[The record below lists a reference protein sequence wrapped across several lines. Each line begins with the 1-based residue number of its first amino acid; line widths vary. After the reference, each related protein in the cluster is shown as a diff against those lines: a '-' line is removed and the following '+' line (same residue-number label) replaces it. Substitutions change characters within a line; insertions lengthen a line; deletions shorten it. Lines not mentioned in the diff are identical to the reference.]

1 MPGAPEITG
10 SQPFKLKIEDFRTN
24 NTVNNGARANLP
36 PALGNAQPAAAPQ
49 PAVAQ
54 ARQPKKGFFAWI
66 ASWFSHAEPAPA
78 PAPRRAAPPVPEHK
92 KFNDT
97 LLKNIQKDSLDSLGQ
112 NFKDALGVLESSLR
126 QKFGPD
132 IFPEDRNICTLLSS
146 SKYMG
151 NMETRVKEANAAGR
165 ELTPDDIAQEYTERA
180 DYMLNARVVG
190 QKFLAMCK
198 AANVKPGGT
207 ANSQG
212 ILALNCFPEIGE
224 ELSACKT
231 QAEVAQVL
239 EKHSGKLAGL
249 VQTRK
254 ALNEALDTVKPSIS
268 GRIADAMGMN
278 KFLASSII
286 HTQRVENKLDKL
298 AGEII
303 EGKAPGCKEP
313 GFDVKAALTKVVDD
327 FVNERTSYMS
337 EIDALDIDEGVK
349 QRWKASVLNA
359 DSLPAMRPAKLL
371 AVAGAIDTGKLEGAL
386 DSGLP
391 LRLKCAIFSDMSKSV
406 DNAIK
411 EALGDDAYKKLG
423 SDEKTFFTS
432 IAEDIALAAKP
443 AIKNKVHATEG
454 VLKENVMAE
463 LSKTFQTDASIFAS
477 SLVGVSTPT
486 AKNPLAAP
494 MRLAEAVNKQVE
506 AALAEGGFTD
516 AKIIADVKAAFAA
529 RGNTVLKSAESLA
542 ALSQF
547 VDSVKE
553 QALDVAKALESV
565 AKTRATAKNVAA
577 TTIAASTGLG
587 KGFVANTLDASTIA
601 SDSGKLRFLYEDV
614 IADVKNGNKVD
625 FPAVANKASKIVG
638 DFALAKVEILKSI
651 DETGFEPAD
660 RAYYLKTALREGSFK
675 DALVVALARELAG
688 NASMKKV
695 FNSLVEMLK
704 PENAATLDAKGIGAG
719 FQVFAKAFSQEI
731 LANHPDAA
739 AKMADSSDL
748 QHLVQMMTLSLLGKD
763 HPEIP
768 ERLAK
773 LAESGK
779 LVEIENSLSASM
791 NEVRTAKMDYMTLEQ
806 YNLMGPAAG
815 EPIRSVLNNPDLQFD
830 KAKYDQC
837 VEDFSTLNVANTFL
851 GIMTSDFPTKTA
863 FTGVEQ
869 YAARKLTGGEM
880 VRKYS
885 EGLAPEAVP
894 VLDKLVSRLDWRPD
908 FAENSEKIVKGFVED
923 LKAWRDIEPGSP
935 DANGLEKVFLRRM
948 NEYLTDTVGDA
959 SRKNKFNDAGIFET
973 FIQDLPR
980 NKYVLNG
987 STVPTDT
994 APKMIEAFKKAL
1006 GNDPA
1011 KLKTVSVMLNQQ
1023 IFGELTTAVPN
1034 KTPLAS
1040 WKQGQADEQ
1049 TANIP
1054 GIEKFVSRDINRS
1067 KYPLFG
1073 SGPMSFEI
1081 DVAPDGNSAKIRAKC
1096 ESPIIGDITLMDAG
1110 KEVGKCIFTQEFTL
1124 ELGDKPAIK
1133 DLKIGQT
1140 LA

>member
-1 MPGAPEITG
+1 MPGAPGING

-24 NTVNNGARANLP
+24 NAGNNGVRANV
-36 PALGNAQPAAAPQ
+36 PAALANAQPAAAPQ

-54 ARQPKKGFFAWI
+54 ARQQKKGFFAWI
-66 ASWFSHAEPAPA
+66 ASWFSRAEPAPA
-78 PAPRRAAPPVPEHK
+78 PAPRHAAPPVPEHK
-92 KFNDT
+92 KFNNTILDA
-97 LLKNIQKDSLDSLGQ
+97 LKGDSPDRLGQ
-112 NFKDALGVLESSLR
+112 NFKEALSTLENSLR
-126 QKFGPD
+126 EKFGPD
-132 IFPEDRNICTLLSS
+132 IFPEDINICKLLSS
-146 SKYMG
+146 SKHPESLD
-151 NMETRVKEANAAGR
+151 NRVKAANDAGR
-165 ELTPDDIAQEYTERA
+165 ELTPGDIVQEYTERA

-198 AANVKPGGT
+198 DANVQPGGT

-212 ILALNCFPEIGE
+212 IMALKCFPEIGKE
-224 ELSACKT
+224 FSACKT
-231 QAEVAQVL
+231 QAEMAQVL

-254 ALNEALDTVKPSIS
+254 ELNEALDTVKPSIT

-286 HTQRVENKLDKL
+286 HTQRVDSKLDKL
-298 AGEII
+298 AGEIMA
-303 EGKAPGCKEP
+303 GTAPGCKDP
-313 GFDVKAALTKVVDD
+313 GFDVKAALTEVVDD
-327 FVNERTSYMS
+327 FVNERTSYLD
-337 EIDALDIDEGVK
+337 EIDTLNIDESVK

-391 LRLKCAIFSDMSKSV
+391 LRLRCAIFCDMSKSLE
-406 DNAIK
+406 NAIK
-411 EALGDDAYKKLG
+411 AAVGDEAYLKLG
-423 SDEKTFFTS
+423 SDEKVFFTS
-432 IAEDIALAAKP
+432 IAEDIALASKP
-443 AIKNKVHATEG
+443 GLRNKIHEAEG
-454 VLKENVMAE
+454 MLKENVMPE
-463 LSKTFQTDASIFAS
+463 LSKTYQTDASTLVS
-477 SLVGVSTPT
+477 SLVGISTPT
-486 AKNPLAAP
+486 AQNPLAAQ
-494 MRLAEAVNKQVE
+494 MRLAEAVGKQID

-516 AKIIADVKAAFAA
+516 AKIIADVKAAFVE

-553 QALDVAKALESV
+553 QALDAAKALESV

-587 KGFVANTLDASTIA
+587 KGFVSNNLDTSTIA
-601 SDSGKLRFLYEDV
+601 SDSGKLRFLYMDV
-614 IADVKNGNKVD
+614 VADVKNGNKVD

-638 DFALAKVEILKSI
+638 DFAFAKAAVLKSI
-651 DETGFEPAD
+651 DEAGFEPAD

-675 DALVVALARELAG
+675 DAGVVSLARELAG
-688 NASMKKV
+688 NASVKKV
-695 FNSLVEMLK
+695 FNSLAEMLK
-704 PENAATLDAKGIGAG
+704 PQNAATLDAKGIGAG
-719 FQVFAKAFSQEI
+719 FQVFAKAFSKEI

-739 AKMADSSDL
+739 AKMADSSDM
-748 QHLVQMMTLSLLGKD
+748 QHLVQMMTVSLLAKD

-773 LAESGK
+773 LAESGT
-779 LVEIENSLSASM
+779 LAEVENSLSASM

-806 YNLMGPAAG
+806 YNLMGPPAN
-815 EPIRSVLNNPDLQFD
+815 EPIRAVLSNPGLQFD
-830 KAKYDQC
+830 KAKYDRC

-869 YAARKLTGGEM
+869 YTARKLTGGEM
-880 VRKYS
+880 VKKYS

-894 VLDKLVSRLDWRPD
+894 VLDRLVSRLDWRPAS
-908 FAENSEKIVKGFVED
+908 AENSEKIVKGFVED

-935 DANGLEKVFLRRM
+935 DANGLENVLLRRM
-948 NEYLTDTVGDA
+948 NEYLTDTLGP
-959 SRKNKFNDAGIFET
+959 SSKKKFNDAGVFET

-987 STVPTDT
+987 STVPKDT
-994 APKMIEAFKKAL
+994 APKMLEAFNKAL

-1011 KLKTVSVMLNQQ
+1011 KLKAVSMMLNQQ

-1040 WKQGQADEQ
+1040 WKPGQEDEEI
-1049 TANIP
+1049 ANIP
-1054 GIEKFVSRDINRS
+1054 GVEKFVSRDINRS

-1081 DVAPDGNSAKIRAKC
+1081 NVAPDGNSAKIRAKS
-1096 ESPIIGDITLMDAG
+1096 ESPIIGDVTLMDKG
-1110 KEVGKCIFTQEFTL
+1110 QEVGKCILTQEFTL